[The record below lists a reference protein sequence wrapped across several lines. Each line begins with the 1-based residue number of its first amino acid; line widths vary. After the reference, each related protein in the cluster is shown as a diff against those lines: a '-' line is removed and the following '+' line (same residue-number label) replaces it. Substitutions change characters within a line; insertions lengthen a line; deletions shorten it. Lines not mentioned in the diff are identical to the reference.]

1 MTSVFSSLQLITMQ
15 NKAADKLEYVTGS
28 LFIRLQVSFKGTLDK
43 PVQAKL

>member
-1 MTSVFSSLQLITMQ
+1 MFEIHFYDMSLSSIQSITMQ

-28 LFIRLQVSFKGTLDK
+28 LFTHLCLDK